1 MVLRSRTPFSAF
13 LNMTICLIRGSPL
26 CTASTP
32 AFFLVRVYSFGQ
44 FDRMPSTISSSR
56 RKLTHLRRAVHT
68 ICMALNFWHSGPR
81 WPSEDSLRRKPNAE
95 HQALFHRVV
104 SLIRSN
110 GSAESIPLMKSG
122 RAHPELIARLTELR
136 TLLTAHG
143 LIPWLWHTG
152 NQVGCWLAWIW
163 CPIQKAGT
171 QRRRLHGLLIS
182 GTGKASYAFLII
194 TGQLVLW

>member
-1 MVLRSRTPFSAF
+1 MAAGDGVCSARHEQSVHEFGKVAGAFTMSSPKWCALLVPMVLRSRTPFSAF

-110 GSAESIPLMKSG
+110 GSAESIPLRS
-122 RAHPELIARLTELR
+122 RA
-136 TLLTAHG
+136 AHI
-143 LIPWLWHTG
+143 L
-152 NQVGCWLAWIW
+152 N
-163 CPIQKAGT
+163 
-171 QRRRLHGLLIS
+171 
-182 GTGKASYAFLII
+182 
-194 TGQLVLW
+194 